1 MIPKVKELTRGEEK
15 DLLKNG
21 TDERTLS
28 GKRAAAVL
36 ATLLRTGIR
45 RGELCRLLV
54 EDFTDGP
61 LASLRVKTLK
71 QRNGKEPYRS
81 IPLGPE
87 TASLISK
94 YLKAR
99 NGHGTDPDSPLFLT
113 LRSYGGKPKAITH
126 TALHRLLL
134 KALAK
139 AKISRRVR
147 LHSFRHHFANRV
159 HQHAPVAT
167 VKTLLGHSKIET
179 TATYLSTSEPKMRQ
193 TVTAA
198 FEGR

>member
-1 MIPKVKELTRGEEK
+1 MIPKVKELTRGEEQA
-15 DLLKNG
+15 LLG
-21 TDERTLS
+21 APDQRTLD

-36 ATLLRTGIR
+36 AVMIRTGVR
-45 RGELCRLLV
+45 RGELCKLLV

-61 LASLRVKTLK
+61 LASLRVRTAK
-71 QRNGKEPYRS
+71 QKNGKEPYRT

-94 YLKAR
+94 YLKTR

-113 LRSYGGKPKAITH
+113 LRSYGGQPKAITH

-134 KALAK
+134 KVLAK

-159 HQHAPVAT
+159 HQYAPVAE
-167 VKTLLGHSKIET
+167 VKTMLGHSKIET